1 MSKKWFVFPLKKQNK
16 TLWCSLWYLFMDA
29 ILSFVFLSLYCL
41 RVLGGLHFSRVTLS
55 VYIFLLS
62 RDCPSFNLVPLLFW
76 RLVPLVLFFVIPS
89 FLLLPHPTP
98 HWCLIDFTPYYPSS
112 KGTLLVLLFRM
123 FEFLKQVVNRGEST
137 GEASLK
143 SHNWKWISPVEV
155 FCENKWEC
163 LSIHQ

>member
-1 MSKKWFVFPLKKQNK
+1 MICFSSKKNK
-16 TLWCSLWYLFMDA
+16 TKPCGVHYDICLWMQFSLLFFC
-29 ILSFVFLSLYCL
+29 LSIAYVFW
-41 RVLGGLHFSRVTLS
+41 GGLHFSRVTLS

-89 FLLLPHPTP
+89 FFCPPPP
-98 HWCLIDFTPYYPSS
+98 HWCLIDFTPYYPSSS